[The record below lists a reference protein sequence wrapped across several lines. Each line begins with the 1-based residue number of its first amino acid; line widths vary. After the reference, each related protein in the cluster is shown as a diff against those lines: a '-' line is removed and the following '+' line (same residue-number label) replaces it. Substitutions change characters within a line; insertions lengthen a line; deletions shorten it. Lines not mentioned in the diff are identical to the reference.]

1 MLKGFLPA
9 LAIFAIAWAALGAT
23 PTPPATPTK
32 PHKRQHRSTPSASHT
47 AAKGSTQATAAKSTK
62 APADKTTEPT
72 TAQAKPKTAQAK
84 TRGAKTTKA
93 KITKVAAHGKGKPP
107 RRPSRSYQQAPTPGR
122 YKEIQQAL
130 TSKGYLQGEPT
141 GEWGTG
147 SVDALK
153 RFQTDQ
159 SLMPDGKINSLS
171 LIALGLGPKRLT
183 AKSDPV
189 PPQPGTPAPASPLP
203 PQ

>member
-1 MLKGFLPA
+1 MLKAFLPA

-32 PHKRQHRSTPSASHT
+32 PHKRQHRSTSSASRT
-47 AAKGSTQATAAKSTK
+47 PAKGSTQDTPAKATK
-62 APADKTTEPT
+62 APSDKTTEAKT
-72 TAQAKPKTAQAK
+72 EEAKPKTAQAK
-84 TRGAKTTKA
+84 TAGAKTTKA
-93 KITKVAAHGKGKPP
+93 KITKVAAHRKGKTP
-107 RRPSRSYQQAPTPGR
+107 RPSRSYQQAPSPER

-130 TSKGYLQGEPT
+130 AGRGYLQGEST
-141 GEWGTG
+141 GQWGPD

-183 AKSDPV
+183 AKSDPA
-189 PPQPGTPAPASPLP
+189 PPQPGTPAPPPPPP

>member
-1 MLKGFLPA
+1 LVFKALLPA
-9 LAIFAIAWAALGAT
+9 LAIFALAWAASGAT
-23 PTPPATPTK
+23 PAKPRKRHHRVTTSTSRTPAKKGTK
-32 PHKRQHRSTPSASHT
+32 VAAAGTTARST
-47 AAKGSTQATAAKSTK
+47 
-62 APADKTTEPT
+62 KT
-72 TAQAKPKTAQAK
+72 
-84 TRGAKTTKA
+84 
-93 KITKVAAHGKGKPP
+93 AAHGKGKSS
-107 RRPSRSYQQAPTPGR
+107 RRPARSYQQAPSPER

-130 TSKGYLQGEPT
+130 TSKGYLQGDPT
-141 GEWGTG
+141 GEWGPD

-183 AKSDPV
+183 AKSDSAT
-189 PPQPGTPAPASPLP
+189 PQPGTPPPGTPAP